1 MRTSNKVSS
10 QDFIGLE
17 ARHCASNYQPV
28 PVVVD
33 RARDCLVWD
42 VEGREYIDMMS
53 AYSAVSHGHLHP
65 RLVAAAQLQLQRVAI
80 TSRAYH
86 GTTLGPFLEK
96 LCQLSGFERALP
108 MNTGAE
114 AVETAIKAARRWGY
128 RVKGVADGQ
137 AEILV
142 ARGNF
147 HGRTTTAISAS
158 SEPDYRAGFGPF
170 TPGFRHFDFG
180 DMASVRAAT
189 SANTCAVL
197 VEPIQG
203 EAGIVLPPPGF
214 FAQLRAW
221 CDANQVLLILD
232 EVQAG
237 LGRTG
242 RWFAFEH
249 EGIRPDALILGKALG
264 GGLLPVSAFL
274 ADRAVMDVFTPGSHG
289 STFGGNALAAAVGL
303 EALRVIEDENLVARS
318 AALGAHLLECLRALQ
333 DRARPLIREVRGRGL
348 WVGVDIDPRHASARE
363 LVERLAR
370 RGVLSKETHDTV
382 IRFAPPLT
390 ITQARID
397 RVVQTFTNVVL
408 EKQRELAI
416 NSIASTTPVSL
427 AAPAGQPHAGEGSDR
442 VATNSQAPHLLMS
455 PPDYFEVAYAINPW
469 MHPDQWSLDAKRL
482 SRDAQAGWAALKSTY
497 ESLGARVVV
506 KPAARGWPDLV
517 FTANC
522 AVVLDGKAVL
532 ARYLNAE
539 RAGEEAH
546 GLRMFEQL
554 KARGEIDALHH
565 TPDGVYFEGAGDAIY
580 DARRRM
586 MWMGHGQRSSR
597 AAYHTIEQV
606 FGIPT
611 LSLELVD
618 PRFYHLDTCFCLLSG
633 GEVLYY
639 PPAFTD
645 EGRAQ
650 IQALAGEL
658 LIEASADDA
667 EHLGVNSVCL
677 GREVVMCHCS
687 EALRELLQGRGY
699 RVHVVPLGSFNR
711 SGGAAYCL
719 TLTLNNLYKGR
730 VARAQQLAA

>member
-1 MRTSNKVSS
+1 MNAKTVATS
-10 QDFIGLE
+10 QDFMRAE
-17 ARHCASNYQPV
+17 ASFCARNYHPV

-33 RARDCLVWD
+33 HALDCLVWD
-42 VEGREYIDMMS
+42 VEGREYLDMMS

-65 RLVAAAQLQLQRVAI
+65 RLVAAAQRQLARVAV

-96 LCQLSGFERALP
+96 LCRIAGFERALP

-128 RVKGVADGQ
+128 RVKGVPDGQ

-147 HGRTTTAISAS
+147 HGRTTTVISAS
-158 SEPDYRAGFGPF
+158 SEADYRAGFGPF
-170 TPGFRHFDFG
+170 TPGFIFFDFG

-189 SANTCAVL
+189 SPNTCAVL

-203 EAGIVLPPPGF
+203 EAGIVLPPAGF
-214 FAQLRAW
+214 FAELRDW
-221 CDANQVLLILD
+221 CTQQGMLLILD
-232 EVQAG
+232 EVQSG

-274 ADRAVMDVFTPGSHG
+274 ADQAVMDVFTPGSHG

-303 EALRVIEDENLVARS
+303 EALQVLEDENLVARS
-318 AALGAHLLECLRALQ
+318 AALGRHLLQRLVAVQGLVAPLVRA
-333 DRARPLIREVRGRGL
+333 VRGRGL
-348 WVGVDIDPRHASARE
+348 WVGVDMDPAFADARE
-363 LVERLAR
+363 VVERLAA
-370 RGVLSKETHDTV
+370 RGVLSKETHETV

-390 ITQARID
+390 ISRAQID
-397 RVVQTFTNVVL
+397 TAVDVFAAVL
-408 EKQRELAI
+408 LEMKGYV
-416 NSIASTTPVSL
+416 TPHPV
-427 AAPAGQPHAGEGSDR
+427 AALPD
-442 VATNSQAPHLLMS
+442 VAPVAATAPQLLMS
-455 PPDYFEVAYAINPW
+455 PPDFFEVSYAINPW
-469 MHPDQWSLDAKRL
+469 MDPDQWSLDAHRL
-482 SRDAQAGWAALKSTY
+482 AQDARSGWAALKACY
-497 ESLGARVVV
+497 EALGARVEV
-506 KPAARGWPDLV
+506 KPAVRGLPDLV

-522 AVVLDGKAVL
+522 AVVLDGKVLL
-532 ARYLNAE
+532 ARYLKPE

-546 GLRMFEQL
+546 GRRLFEQL
-554 KARGEIDALHH
+554 RLRGEVDSLHAM
-565 TPDGVYFEGAGDAIY
+565 PAGVFFEGAGDAIF
-580 DARRRM
+580 DAGRGI
-586 MWMGHGQRSSR
+586 MWMGYGQRSSL
-597 AAYHTIEQV
+597 AARDSVEQV

-639 PPAFTD
+639 PPAFS
-645 EGRAQ
+645 EAGRAQ
-650 IQALAGEL
+650 IRAVAGDQ
-658 LIEASADDA
+658 LIEAGSDDA
-667 EHLGVNSVCL
+667 LHLGVNSVCI
-677 GREVVMCHCS
+677 GRDVVMCHCS
-687 EALRELLQGRGY
+687 AVTRQALEARGY
-699 RVHVVPLGSFNR
+699 HVHVVPLGAFNR

-719 TLTLNNLYKGR
+719 TLSLNNLYRGRSGAVGR
-730 VARAQQLAA
+730 VWPQAA

>member
-1 MRTSNKVSS
+1 MNTPNRATS

-33 RARDCLVWD
+33 RALDCLVWD
-42 VEGREYIDMMS
+42 VEGCEYIDMMS

-65 RLVAAAQLQLQRVAI
+65 RLVAAAQRQLQRVAI

-128 RVKGVADGQ
+128 RVKGIADGQ

-221 CDANQVLLILD
+221 CNANRVLLILD

-274 ADRAVMDVFTPGSHG
+274 ADRAVMEVFTPGSHG

-318 AALGAHLLECLRALQ
+318 AALGEQLLARLCALQ
-333 DRARPLIREVRGRGL
+333 QQARPLIREVRGRGL
-348 WVGVDIDPRHASARE
+348 WVGVDIDPQHASARE
-363 LVERLAR
+363 LVEQLAQ

-390 ITQARID
+390 ITQAQID
-397 RVVQTFTNVVL
+397 QVVQTFTNIVL
-408 EKQRELAI
+408 EKQSKRAI
-416 NSIASTTPVSL
+416 NSVASVGAVTTAV
-427 AAPAGQPHAGEGSDR
+427 QPHAGEGSESVSTHR
-442 VATNSQAPHLLMS
+442 QAPHLLMS
-455 PPDYFEVAYAINPW
+455 PPDHFEVAYAINPW

-482 SRDAQAGWAALKSTY
+482 SRDAQAGWAALKATY
-497 ESLGARVVV
+497 ESLGARVAV

-539 RAGEEAH
+539 RAGEEAL

-554 KARGEIDALHH
+554 KARG
-565 TPDGVYFEGAGDAIY
+565 P
-580 DARRRM
+580 RR
-586 MWMGHGQRSSR
+586 
-597 AAYHTIEQV
+597 
-606 FGIPT
+606 
-611 LSLELVD
+611 
-618 PRFYHLDTCFCLLSG
+618 
-633 GEVLYY
+633 
-639 PPAFTD
+639 
-645 EGRAQ
+645 
-650 IQALAGEL
+650 
-658 LIEASADDA
+658 
-667 EHLGVNSVCL
+667 
-677 GREVVMCHCS
+677 
-687 EALRELLQGRGY
+687 
-699 RVHVVPLGSFNR
+699 
-711 SGGAAYCL
+711 
-719 TLTLNNLYKGR
+719 
-730 VARAQQLAA
+730 